1 MLNIRKRIYLYGGL
15 LALSLGTMY
24 LLRQGKGDAKQD
36 NIEKSTLPRDLEEIR
51 QEGKLR
57 LIAPYSFIPVDSLRD
72 KGVQNLSF
80 IRKLSNLS
88 KLEVQLIFEDNVMK
102 AIQLL
107 LQGKADAVLSAVE
120 KTSQLDSLPIDWI
133 TEDATKPIYL
143 VQKQDTVHRVNKHSE
158 LNGKE
163 ITIPRHSPYKLFIR
177 HLSDD
182 LGINVKCKEDSLYN
196 TEQLIMLVNA
206 GKLSYT
212 ICDGEEVEYYKKHFP
227 SLNYELPMSHA
238 LRRGWVVR
246 RQSPVLKD
254 SLLHWLH

>member
-80 IRKLSNLS
+80 IRKLSSLS

-143 VQKQDTVHRVNKHSE
+143 VQKQDTIHLVNKH
-158 LNGKE
+158 
-163 ITIPRHSPYKLFIR
+163 
-177 HLSDD
+177 
-182 LGINVKCKEDSLYN
+182 

-246 RQSPVLKD
+246 RQSPILKD

>member
-15 LALSLGTMY
+15 LVLSLGTMY
-24 LLRQGKGDAKQD
+24 LLQQGKGDAKQD

-51 QEGKLR
+51 LEGKLR

-80 IRKLSNLS
+80 IRKLSSLS

-102 AIQLL
+102 AIQPL
-107 LQGKADAVLSAVE
+107 LQGKADAVLSSVE
-120 KTSQLDSLPIDWI
+120 KTSQLDSLQIDWI
-133 TEDATKPIYL
+133 TEETTKPIYL
-143 VQKQDTVHRVNKHSE
+143 VQKSSSSHSIHKHSE

-163 ITIPRHSPYKLFIR
+163 ITISRNSPYKLFIR

-182 LGINVKCKEDSLYN
+182 LGINVKFREDSLYN

-212 ICDGEEVEYYKKHFP
+212 ICDGEEVEYYKKRFP

-246 RQSPVLKD
+246 KQSPVLKD